1 MSALTATQFAAFYVG
16 QIIAFSLCFIVVERI
31 TRPVVIWLISNVV
44 SALGFVMAPLQ
55 LVPNEEVGIIIG
67 GVLALFGGTLK
78 AMAFSDRLV
87 MRRSNYTAHAL
98 LIGGFVTAVLLVFSL
113 DLPYRLMLVALSGI
127 MTSLAALLYLKANRA
142 WLGLRPAKLTQ
153 VVLWLSIIAFVSRI
167 PEAYPI
173 GSQTRFVG
181 EGSDQSLNLFMVCA
195 FSFLLQISF
204 LGLIVSRQLRDQLL
218 SARRASRIHVH
229 AIAMREKQR
238 ESAAL
243 ADERFHLLKM
253 LTHEVRQPL
262 NTAQAALQ
270 SVIDEVG
277 RNDAT
282 SKETHPAIDRA
293 LVTLNS
299 IALSISNSI
308 LGATLIAKG
317 RVAQFQMIDL
327 CAVSQ
332 LSLLDINPSDRKRIV
347 YDFAQDVIFAEADPI
362 VLRLAIRNLLENAL
376 KYSPAGTAVHFEIRI
391 DEEEMSAIF
400 RVINEVTDP
409 ASLKG
414 DIFERDKRGV
424 DSRYEGFGL
433 GLYIVREV
441 AAIHRG
447 HLQYN
452 IIDSGGVAFELHI
465 PC

>member
-1 MSALTATQFAAFYVG
+1 MNAPTATQFAAFYVG
-16 QIIAFSLCFIVVERI
+16 QIIAFSLCFVVVERI

-44 SALGFVMAPLQ
+44 SALGFIMAPLQ
-55 LVPNEEVGIIIG
+55 LVANEEVGIIIG

-78 AMAFSDRLV
+78 AMAFSDRMV
-87 MRRSNYTAHAL
+87 MRRSNRWAHL
-98 LIGGFVTAVLLVFSL
+98 WLIGGFATAVLLVFSL
-113 DLPYRLMLVALSGI
+113 NLPYRLMLVAVSGI

-142 WLGLRPAKLTQ
+142 WVGLRPTRLTQ
-153 VVLWLSIIAFVSRI
+153 IVLWLSILGFVSRV
-167 PEAYPI
+167 PEAYPF
-173 GSQTRFVG
+173 GPQTRFVG
-181 EGSDQSLNLFMVCA
+181 EGSDQSLNLLMVCA
-195 FSFLLQISF
+195 FSFLLQIAF

-218 SARRASRIHVH
+218 RARRSSRIHVH
-229 AIAMREKQR
+229 AIALRQKQR

-243 ADERFHLLKM
+243 AEERFQLLKM

-270 SVIDEVG
+270 SVIGEVG
-277 RNDAT
+277 RDDA
-282 SKETHPAIDRA
+282 KPRDFRPALDRA

-308 LGATLIAKG
+308 LGATLITKG
-317 RVAQFQMIDL
+317 RVAHMQVIDL

-332 LSLLDINPSDRKRIV
+332 LALLDINPADRNRI
-347 YDFAQDVIFAEADPI
+347 AHRLEQDVIFAEADPI

-376 KYSPAGTAVHFEIRI
+376 KYSPSGSPVHFDISI
-391 DEEEMSAIF
+391 DEDEMTAIF
-400 RVINEVTDP
+400 TVINTVLDP
-409 ASLKG
+409 ASLEG

-441 AAIHRG
+441 AAMHRG
-447 HLQYN
+447 HLDHH
-452 IIDSGGVAFELHI
+452 IVEGGSVAFKLHI

>member
-1 MSALTATQFAAFYVG
+1 MSALTATQYAAFYVG

-31 TRPVVIWLISNVV
+31 TRPVVIWLASNVV

-78 AMAFSDRLV
+78 AMAYSDRLV
-87 MRRSNYTAHAL
+87 MRRSNHGAHAL
-98 LIGGFVTAVLLVFSL
+98 LIGGFVTAVLLVISL
-113 DLPYRLMLVALSGI
+113 DLPYRLMIVATSGI

-142 WLGLRPAKLTQ
+142 WIGLRTATLTR
-153 VVLWLSIIAFVSRI
+153 VVLWLSIIAFASRI

-181 EGSDQSLNLFMVCA
+181 EGSDQSLNLFMLCF

-218 SARRASRIHVH
+218 SARRSSRIHVN
-229 AIAMREKQR
+229 AIALREKQR

-243 ADERFHLLKM
+243 AEERFQLLKM

-277 RNDAT
+277 RDSA
-282 SKETHPAIDRA
+282 KPGQFRPALDRA

-308 LGATLIAKG
+308 LGATLITKG
-317 RVAQFQMIDL
+317 RVAQLQVIDL

-332 LSLLDINPSDRKRIV
+332 LALLDINPADRKRIV
-347 YDFAQDVIFAEADPI
+347 SVFAQEVIFAEADPI

-376 KYSPAGTAVHFEIRI
+376 KYSPANTSVHFEIRL
-391 DEEEMSAIF
+391 DEDEMSAIF
-400 RVINEVTDP
+400 TVTNALLDP
-409 ASLKG
+409 ATLQG

-424 DSRYEGFGL
+424 DSSYEGFGL

-441 AAIHRG
+441 AAMHHGLLAHR
-447 HLQYN
+447 
-452 IIDSGGVAFELHI
+452 IIDHGRVMFELHL